1 MPYSDKSYEER
12 LKALFI
18 RFPSV
23 QKAGFGSGAY
33 KEGLDGMHRLD
44 EVLGHPHRYFRC
56 IHVAGTNGKGSVS
69 SMLAASL
76 AANGRKVGLYTSPHL
91 TDFRERIKIVSGDS
105 FIMIPKEDVWEFLEQ
120 FDSVLEGLSFFE
132 ITTGMCLWWFRK
144 MDVDAAVIEVGLGGR
159 LDSTNIIIPE
169 VSVVTSIGLDHCA
182 LLGNTRPLIAA
193 EKAGIFKRGV
203 PAVVWGHDAETDAV
217 FEREA
222 LEKGS
227 LLHYAEPDSPE
238 WAATCDLKGEYQPRN
253 IATVLK
259 ALEVLGEEP
268 DAPAICNTA
277 RITGLHGRWETL
289 RRVPLTICDIGHNP
303 AALSLNFKQLEEY
316 GKPLTIVYGVM
327 ADKDLRSII
336 PLMPANARYIFCAP
350 FTPRA
355 LSVEELSGTVR
366 DMRPKLAFEKSESV
380 VDAVRK
386 AMETADP
393 DSIIYIGGSAFVVAE
408 AIRLFENTAMLT
420 TFVPQ

>member
-1 MPYSDKSYEER
+1 MEYSDKFYEER
-12 LKALFI
+12 INALFVK
-18 RFPSV
+18 FPSV
-23 QKAGFGSGAY
+23 QKAGFRKGAY
-33 KEGLDGMHRLD
+33 KEGLDGIRRLD
-44 EVLGHPHRYFRC
+44 EALGHPHRHFRC

-91 TDFRERIKIVSGDS
+91 VDFRERMKVVSGGS
-105 FIMIPKEDVWEFLEQ
+105 FGMIPKEDVWEFLES
-120 FDSVLEGLSFFE
+120 FDSVLKGLSFFE

-144 MDVDAAVIEVGLGGR
+144 AGVDTAVIEVGLGGR

-203 PAVVWGHDAETDAV
+203 PAVVWEHDAETDAV
-217 FEREA
+217 FEEKA
-222 LEKGS
+222 LETGS
-227 LLHYAEPDSPE
+227 PLHYAEQRSPE
-238 WAATCDLKGEYQPRN
+238 WAATSDLKGEYQSRN

-259 ALEVLGEEP
+259 TLEVLGEEP
-268 DAPAICNTA
+268 DVPAICNTS

-289 RRVPLTICDIGHNP
+289 CSSPLTICDIGHNP

-316 GKPLTIVYGVM
+316 GKPLTIVYGIM

-336 PLMPANARYIFCAP
+336 PLMPANASYIFCAP
-350 FTPRA
+350 RTPRA
-355 LSVEELSGTVR
+355 LGVEELSGAVHEI
-366 DMRPKLAFEKSESV
+366 RPSLAFEKSGSV
-380 VDAVRK
+380 AEAVQK
-386 AMETADP
+386 ALKTASP

-408 AIRLFENTAMLT
+408 ASIFFLSQ
-420 TFVPQ
+420 PS